1 MFSAQKHSPRYP
13 PGCSGCTGSP
23 HRPHWQSQASG
34 RHPQCCPHGPLH
46 PPPSKAHRSG
56 RCCRLPPQ
64 GPALPVPACGCTA
77 APCSQKRHLYNKN
90 RGRDLFRCG
99 RCGKQRSSN
108 PPAPHCPP
116 QPVRPAAAKPLPPRA
131 GPARLP
137 RQLLPPCK
145 RHVVLWSSSS
155 CSNQG
160 FCIKPAC
167 FSKYSGFCTL
177 IQSLFLNKK
186 TVHAPHTDCFM
197 V

>member
-1 MFSAQKHSPRYP
+1 MRTKEELPECPVATAVSLIGGKWKLLLLRNLKE
-13 PGCSGCTGSP
+13 
-23 HRPHWQSQASG
+23 RPWRFNELQ
-34 RHPQCCPHGPLH
+34 
-46 PPPSKAHRSG
+46 RSIDG
-56 RCCRLPPQ
+56 I
-64 GPALPVPACGCTA
+64 
-77 APCSQKRHLYNKN
+77 SQKVLTESLRQMIDDGLAYRRDYHENLYNKN